1 MVEDPVTAEV
11 CAMVVCPWARAA
23 RAAAT
28 AAVAEPGTGKPVP
41 LGDPSFASIRRCGHR
56 EPPLLKLLFQANPGT
71 ELSGTLRSM
80 VAARRHVGPVFGV
93 ATSLRVHADIEGVV
107 GTVLT
112 GPTMGLIDAK
122 GGLVTA

>member
-1 MVEDPVTAEV
+1 MVEDPVTAGLCTV
-11 CAMVVCPWARAA
+11 VVCPWARAA

-41 LGDPSFASIRRCGHR
+41 LGDPSFASIVRRCGHR

-93 ATSLRVHADIEGVV
+93 VTSLRVHADIEGVV

-112 GPTMGLIDAK
+112 GPIEAK